1 MDSPKAVEPRNNKF
15 GGLCEK
21 IKANNEDTGKV
32 LSKYVTQYEE
42 KPAGLKHTTSE
53 NNLLKPKPN
62 MSPLNKR
69 KIPKAPMHKNTNM
82 YYISSILNALNSE
95 PQTSF
100 SQLCASHIQSSFEFL
115 SYVHNAQIQVP
126 QNPQTKPLPPPT
138 KKNTIVFDLDETLVH
153 CLDIKKGTNADI
165 SIPILFPDSKQV
177 VVGINVRPY
186 TRECLIEL
194 SRNFEII
201 VFTASH
207 ESYAK
212 AIVDLLDPDHNLI
225 SYTYSREDCHKTT

>member
-1 MDSPKAVEPRNNKF
+1 MDSPKALEPRNNKF

-69 KIPKAPMHKNTNM
+69 KIPKPQIHKNTNT
-82 YYISSILNALNSE
+82 YYISSILNALNTE

-100 SQLCASHIQSSFEFL
+100 SQLCASHIQSSL
-115 SYVHNAQIQVP
+115 
-126 QNPQTKPLPPPT
+126 
-138 KKNTIVFDLDETLVH
+138 
-153 CLDIKKGTNADI
+153 
-165 SIPILFPDSKQV
+165 
-177 VVGINVRPY
+177 
-186 TRECLIEL
+186 
-194 SRNFEII
+194 
-201 VFTASH
+201 
-207 ESYAK
+207 
-212 AIVDLLDPDHNLI
+212 
-225 SYTYSREDCHKTT
+225 